1 MVNYFYQWYTP
12 YQAQRPTIIC
22 LHGFT
27 GTSNTFQSLIFSAEY
42 NYLGI
47 DLIGHGNSS
56 VFVHPDEYQME
67 QVVNKLQSLVQQ
79 LGIPTYY
86 LLGYSMG
93 GRVALAWGLQDANVQ
108 GIILESASPGLTS
121 QEERNKR
128 IASDNKLARRL
139 LTESLIEFVDFWQ
152 ELPLFASQKQLP
164 ASTQATI
171 RTERMSQQA
180 YGLAMS
186 LYMMGTGQQPSY
198 WQYLETT
205 TPMLLITG
213 EWDQK
218 FQQIAYNMRKKNPR
232 IQIQEVSGAGH
243 CVHIEQSGVFC
254 QIVEDWLKENA
265 K

>member
-1 MVNYFYQWYTP
+1 MVNYFYQWFTP

-27 GTSNTFQSLIFSAEY
+27 GTLNTFQSLTFSADY

-56 VFVHPDEYQME
+56 VFVHPDEYRME
-67 QVVNKLQSLVQQ
+67 KVVDALQSLVQQ

-93 GRVALAWGLQDANVQ
+93 GRVALAWGLQDTNVQ
-108 GIILESASPGLTS
+108 GIILESASPGLAS
-121 QEERNKR
+121 QEERNER
-128 IASDNKLARRL
+128 IASDNRLARRL
-139 LTESLIEFVDFWQ
+139 LTESLREFIDFWQ

-164 ASTQATI
+164 ASIQATI

-198 WQYLETT
+198 WQHLETV
-205 TPMLLITG
+205 TPIFLITG
-213 EWDQK
+213 KWD
-218 FQQIAYNMRKKNPR
+218 
-232 IQIQEVSGAGH
+232 
-243 CVHIEQSGVFC
+243 
-254 QIVEDWLKENA
+254 
-265 K
+265 